1 MTYGAGKRGFQ
12 AGRGGFL
19 RHLLVGTA
27 LCVVALPPV
36 AAIAPAA
43 AQTAGTHDF
52 KIPGQPLGR
61 ALRTLAGQSGL
72 QIAYRTAIASGT
84 TAPAVRG
91 TMTSEQAL
99 ARLLATSGLRYAFTS
114 ANAVTIH
121 DPAAAAAGARTNPD
135 GSVVLDTI
143 NVEGQTETAL
153 GPVGGIVARRSAT
166 ASKTDAALIETPQSI
181 SVVSREQMDRQSATT
196 VSESLRYTPGVLTGT
211 AGLQSKR
218 FDPVFIRGFGGFS
231 AAATYATYLDGLKWH
246 HGPRTSIQIDPYLLE
261 RVETFRGPS
270 SVLYG
275 QATPG
280 GFVNMVSKPPS
291 DVARNE
297 VFTSVGSYGRVEGGF
312 DFTGPLNEDAT
323 LLYRLTGMGRVGETQ
338 IDFQDDERVLIA
350 PSLTWAPDADTS
362 LTVHALYQHDP
373 RTSDAAFLPPVGT
386 VLSGPYGQIPRH
398 FFQGDPNYNRFER
411 TQAYIGYQ
419 FEHSFDETWTVRQN
433 LRYAYMEDDIKSV
446 NYLSLAADGRTIN
459 RNAAYSVHEDRSFS
473 VDNQV
478 QAKFATGALAHT
490 LLAGLDYQRY
500 RNKFNYGQGAA
511 GSIDWTNPV
520 YGIPITPVTLTF
532 DRKEP
537 LDQVGLYVQDQISYD
552 NWRLWLSGRHDWAKS
567 KSQITNMVTGANG
580 GRSEADSN
588 AFTGRIGLVHLFDNG
603 LAPYVSYSTS
613 FEPALGMDYHQNA
626 LKPMK
631 GRQFEAGLKFEPQGY
646 DASITLSA
654 FHIAKNNVTAT
665 DPDISHVCPGLPQNR
680 CITQNGEVV
689 SKGFEAEARASILDG
704 LDLIA
709 AYSFTDVEITESD
722 NAALIGKRPVGV
734 AEHMASLWASYTFG
748 SGTLEGLNLGGG
760 VRHIGPSFGTDINE
774 WIAGLPSK
782 VPGYTL
788 VDLAFGYDFGRKN
801 PGLEGLRLDVKIN
814 NLFDKKY
821 VAACN
826 GYGSCVYGEGR
837 SALATMRYRW

>member
-1 MTYGAGKRGFQ
+1 
-12 AGRGGFL
+12 
-19 RHLLVGTA
+19 
-27 LCVVALPPV
+27 
-36 AAIAPAA
+36 
-43 AQTAGTHDF
+43 
-52 KIPGQPLGR
+52 
-61 ALRTLAGQSGL
+61 
-72 QIAYRTAIASGT
+72 
-84 TAPAVRG
+84 
-91 TMTSEQAL
+91 
-99 ARLLATSGLRYAFTS
+99 
-114 ANAVTIH
+114 VTIH
-121 DPAAAAAGARTNPD
+121 DPAAVTAGGGTNPD
-135 GSVVLDTI
+135 GSVVLDTV
-143 NVEGQTETAL
+143 NVEGQAETAR
-153 GPVGGIVARRSAT
+153 GPVDGIVARRSAT

-246 HGPRTSIQIDPYLLE
+246 HGPRTSIQVDPYLLE

-280 GFVNMVSKPPS
+280 GFVNMVSKQPS

-386 VLSGPYGQIPRH
+386 VLPGPYGQIPRH

-478 QAKFATGALAHT
+478 QAKFATGARHAH
-490 LLAGLDYQRY
+490 LRP
-500 RNKFNYGQGAA
+500 QGAA
-511 GSIDWTNPV
+511 
-520 YGIPITPVTLTF
+520 
-532 DRKEP
+532 R
-537 LDQVGLYVQDQISYD
+537 
-552 NWRLWLSGRHDWAKS
+552 SGRPLCAGSDFLRQLAPVAERPPRLGKIEVADHQHGHGCQWWQVRSRQQRLHRPHRACS
-567 KSQITNMVTGANG
+567 PVRQRYGALCQLLDLLRAG
-580 GRSEADSN
+580 ARHGLSSERPEADEGK
-588 AFTGRIGLVHLFDNG
+588 AVRGR
-603 LAPYVSYSTS
+603 A
-613 FEPALGMDYHQNA
+613 
-626 LKPMK
+626 
-631 GRQFEAGLKFEPQGY
+631 
-646 DASITLSA
+646 
-654 FHIAKNNVTAT
+654 
-665 DPDISHVCPGLPQNR
+665 
-680 CITQNGEVV
+680 EV
-689 SKGFEAEARASILDG
+689 
-704 LDLIA
+704 
-709 AYSFTDVEITESD
+709 
-722 NAALIGKRPVGV
+722 
-734 AEHMASLWASYTFG
+734 
-748 SGTLEGLNLGGG
+748 
-760 VRHIGPSFGTDINE
+760 
-774 WIAGLPSK
+774 
-782 VPGYTL
+782 
-788 VDLAFGYDFGRKN
+788 
-801 PGLEGLRLDVKIN
+801 
-814 NLFDKKY
+814 
-821 VAACN
+821 
-826 GYGSCVYGEGR
+826 
-837 SALATMRYRW
+837 

>member
-1 MTYGAGKRGFQ
+1 MNDGAGKRDFQ
-12 AGRGGFL
+12 AARGRFL
-19 RHLLVGTA
+19 RSLLVGTA

-36 AAIAPAA
+36 MTTTPAA
-43 AQTAGTHDF
+43 AQTAGTHNFD
-52 KIPGQPLGR
+52 IPGQPLGR
-61 ALRTLAGQSGL
+61 ALRTLAGQSGV
-72 QIAYRTAIASGT
+72 QIAYRTAIASGA

-91 TMTSEQAL
+91 TMTTEQAL
-99 ARLLATSGLRYAFTS
+99 ARLLATSGLRYAFTG
-114 ANAVTIH
+114 ANTVTIH
-121 DPAAAAAGARTNPD
+121 DPAAVTAGGGTNPD
-135 GSVVLDTI
+135 GSVVLDTV
-143 NVEGQTETAL
+143 NVEGQAETAR
-153 GPVGGIVARRSAT
+153 GPVDGIVARRSAT

-246 HGPRTSIQIDPYLLE
+246 HGPRTSIQVDPYLLE

-280 GFVNMVSKPPS
+280 GFVNMVSKQPS
-291 DVARNE
+291 AVASNE

-312 DFTGPLNEDAT
+312 DLTGPLNEDAT

-350 PSLTWAPDADTS
+350 PSLTWVPDTDTT
-362 LTVHALYQHDP
+362 LTVHALYQHDGQSP
-373 RTSDAAFLPPVGT
+373 RN
-386 VLSGPYGQIPRH
+386 

-446 NYLSLAADGRTIN
+446 NYVSLAADGKTIN
-459 RNAAYSVHEDRSFS
+459 RNAAYAVHEDRSFS

-478 QAKFATGALAHT
+478 QAKFATGAFDHT

-500 RNKFNYGQGAA
+500 RNKFNYGQGPA
-511 GSIDWTNPV
+511 GTIDWTNPV
-520 YGIPITPVTLTF
+520 YGIPIAPVTLTF

-537 LDQVGLYVQDQISYD
+537 LDQIGLYVQDQISYD

-567 KSQITNMVTGANG
+567 KSRITNMTTGANVG
-580 GRSEADSN
+580 TSEADSN

-631 GRQFEAGLKFEPQGY
+631 GRQFEAGLKYEPPGY
-646 DASITLSA
+646 DASLTLSA
-654 FHIAKNNVTAT
+654 FHITKNNVTAT

-734 AEHMASLWASYTFG
+734 AEHIASLWASYTFG

-760 VRHIGPSFGTDINE
+760 VRHVGSSFGTDNNE

-788 VDLAFGYDFGRKN
+788 VDFAFGYDFGKKN
-801 PGLEGLRLDVKIN
+801 PSFEGLRLDVKIN